1 MPLKTLVAVL
11 VLAVVVSVV
20 SGKPTTSPSE
30 TQSPTVMCKL
40 PEARGHCRALL
51 PRWRYDP
58 STGKCH
64 EFKFGGCD
72 GNGNNFLTQK
82 VCMSVCG
89 GV

>member
-1 MPLKTLVAVL
+1 MSQKIFVALVALVAVL
-11 VLAVVVSVV
+11 AVVLGRPS
-20 SGKPTTSPSE
+20 SGEGQNAS
-30 TQSPTVMCKL
+30 VMCKL

-58 STGKCH
+58 ATGKCH

-72 GNGNNFLTQK
+72 GNGNNFMTQK
-82 VCMSVCG
+82 ACMSVCA